1 MLRSPSAPSI
11 INLPSLGLHFRG
23 GHNVAPL
30 TVLNFTPRLP
40 KTYLKVW
47 RIYVGMEQ
55 NTKARQQAYYIANK
69 DRIKAYYREW
79 YQKNKDSEHL
89 KERVKL
95 SNALYLAKNK
105 QHVSENKRRYYLEN
119 FEHITR
125 YRREYQEK
133 NKEWIAQRVKELRRY
148 HQNRNTIVST
158 RRCVSFNF
166 DLTEFDVIAENIKTT
181 NPFKKRNPIATM

>member
-1 MLRSPSAPSI
+1 M
-11 INLPSLGLHFRG
+11 
-23 GHNVAPL
+23 APL
-30 TVLNFTPRLP
+30 TVLNFTQRLP

-148 HQNRNTIVST
+148 HQNRNTIIST

-166 DLTEFDVIAENIKTT
+166 DLTEFDVIAENIETT
-181 NPFKKRNPIATM
+181 NPFKKQNPFVPMSITAQRSVTLSFD